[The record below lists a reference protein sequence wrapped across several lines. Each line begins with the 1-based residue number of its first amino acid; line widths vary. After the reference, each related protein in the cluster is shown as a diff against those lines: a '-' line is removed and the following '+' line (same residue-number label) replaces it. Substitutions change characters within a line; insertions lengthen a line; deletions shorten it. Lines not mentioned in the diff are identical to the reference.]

1 MPVSLTKIYTK
12 TGDKGTT
19 GLISGKRVSKG
30 CLQME
35 CIGTVDELNTLIGI
49 VRTLAEES
57 TNEAVRAD
65 AESIFKPVQNKLFDV
80 GSMLATDPDMP
91 LACKF
96 AVTDEDVEKLEQK
109 LDAYN
114 DELEPLNSFT
124 LPGGCMLNAHAH
136 HARAVCRRAERLL
149 VRLSDEQEVN
159 AGILRYVNRLS
170 DLLFVYTRWVT
181 KKLDAK
187 EYLWEY

>member
-1 MPVSLTKIYTK
+1 MPISLTKIYTK

-35 CIGTVDELNTLIGI
+35 CIGTVDELNTLVGI
-49 VRTLAEES
+49 VRTLAEGS
-57 TNEAVRAD
+57 TNPGVAYDAD
-65 AESIFKPVQNKLFDV
+65 GIFKKIQNKLFDI
-80 GSMLATDPDMP
+80 GSMLAMDPD
-91 LACKF
+91 AEFECKF
-96 AVTDEDVEKLEQK
+96 TVTDADVESLEER
-109 LDAYN
+109 LDGYN

-124 LPGGCMLNAHAH
+124 LPGGCMINAHAH

-149 VRLSDEQEVN
+149 VRMSGEQDVDP
-159 AGILRYVNRLS
+159 GILRYVNRLS

-181 KKLDAK
+181 KKLNAK